1 MDIECEFVYVKLFNI
16 NYFNNIS
23 IGNNLF
29 YWCKLI
35 LNFLYR
41 INIDYFLICK
51 FLIFKFLIFIII
63 FFEYMSKES

>member
-1 MDIECEFVYVKLFNI
+1 MDIECEFVDVKLFII

-23 IGNNLF
+23 IGNNIF

-41 INIDYFLICK
+41 INIDYFLI
-51 FLIFKFLIFIII
+51 
-63 FFEYMSKES
+63 